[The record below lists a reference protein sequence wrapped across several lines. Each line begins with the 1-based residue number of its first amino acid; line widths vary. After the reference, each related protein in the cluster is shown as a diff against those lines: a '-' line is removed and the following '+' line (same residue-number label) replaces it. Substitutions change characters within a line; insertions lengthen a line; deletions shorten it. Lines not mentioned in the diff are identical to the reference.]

1 MKLTLKLEELAQL
14 ILGIYAFSLLPYA
27 WWWFLVF
34 FLVPDVGMIGY
45 AMNTK
50 VGAFLYNVF
59 HHKGLAIAFFLAG
72 MYLSNPLLQAVGII
86 LFAHA
91 AFDRLLGYGLKYE
104 KGFKFTHLGDL

>member
-1 MKLTLKLEELAQL
+1 
-14 ILGIYAFSLLPYA
+14 
-27 WWWFLVF
+27 
-34 FLVPDVGMIGY
+34 
-45 AMNTK
+45 MNTK